1 MGIDTGR
8 IDRAQTG
15 QEFYDAVEN
24 SLAEY
29 TRKNDIQDS
38 INRSDKRASLFL
50 NKFGIPGLRYLDDG
64 SRNKG
69 KGTSNYVIWDAD
81 SLKLMGLTEDS
92 GQDAKDYFTRTQGE
106 SYNQIIGETGSGRLD
121 NFEGNAQ
128 RRANLDLAKHMERNG
143 NSASEIWAMTGWMR
157 GAEGK
162 WRYEIPDGKF
172 NKQGLLKLARI
183 SRELFALDDKT
194 IKDPNYVFTSAE
206 QKEHDRLVDLFSNA
220 TLGDIYN
227 APELFKA
234 YPDIAG
240 IHVIIDEF
248 KGADKNSIAFYNHN
262 DNYIAFNVK
271 YLGKDSDEI
280 RAVLIHE
287 IQHAMQIREGFAGG
301 GNPDEMLSIAENG
314 KIDINP
320 FLRRNY
326 AREERAMYE
335 ALPKELR
342 EKFKKL
348 REIEK
353 TASKKEFLD
362 NLFKTLSQNETIRY
376 SKWRNLQELVRSI
389 TSNKKLIT
397 SDEAYWALAG
407 EVEARNAEER
417 SYMNKRERRNT
428 PLDKTEDERY
438 PRERQIVVDSFGNPY
453 SREGLESY
461 NQSLNLPFSP
471 DELTTESGR
480 PIDEAGLSEMLLTPD
495 GSRTLGNIDSKTAR
509 IAGILPGTIQ
519 ANVGVL
525 RHAERQHGK
534 QIINAG
540 YSDVKTFM
548 LHVLNNWS
556 EIREGSNNSLWL
568 VMPKDEGHAGV
579 SAIQL
584 HQDEENVYR
593 VSTLLFARNRSLKNR
608 RLLFAGRPSPAA
620 SSGSDMNLT
629 RAPYDF
635 SGRNT
640 AKGVLSEKQSPEE
653 SLNSNVLDVNNNGF
667 ITPDKLERYN
677 QDSLHGTGHIIL
689 DNQHQLKYSGSGEG
703 SAAYGYGIYS
713 TQNRAIAEHYRRY
726 GLTGST
732 HTNEH
737 SESNRGNI
745 YKLDV
750 PEDNEILN
758 WDAKLSE
765 QPEQIMPAIRE
776 AVDMLNNHP
785 EKGIAAIFAPRLKRG
800 KTASLERI
808 IKSLTAKFKGHYIGF
823 YEQRDLPE
831 FEAIRKLFYAKD
843 KNAVDDLLDVINKI
857 VFAKKFDEKTA
868 TGEKLYWA
876 LTDLLGSDINASM
889 YLNSLGIP
897 GHRYLG
903 GMSKAKGESTYNYVT
918 WNEDRV
924 KVLGLT
930 EDSDDDAKEYFRRT
944 KEKLE
949 QANPDMITPENLGE
963 NNELVSD
970 AIIERYNQAMLHG
983 TGHIVLGN
991 RFDLSKIGTGE
1002 THQAFGWGAYLAQA
1016 MGVAETYRKYGTK
1029 LASPEFNINVKTK
1042 DGKTYSLSSRSRHST
1057 TYAWR
1062 GKPDNYLKRV
1072 LERLGDEIRVS
1083 HNISLDEAK
1092 SRVAKEINAEL
1103 ERWRS
1108 NFYINV
1114 DKDTIQDN
1122 IEDNEKCLEALETI
1136 NSFDVEEKEGR
1147 YGNIYRFDG
1156 PENDVLLDYDETLD
1170 NQPEHVKK
1178 AIEKIRRFVK
1188 WCGQNKYISIN
1199 FILRGEFFEE

>member
-1 MGIDTGR
+1 M
-8 IDRAQTG
+8 
-15 QEFYDAVEN
+15 
-24 SLAEY
+24 
-29 TRKNDIQDS
+29 
-38 INRSDKRASLFL
+38 
-50 NKFGIPGLRYLDDG
+50 
-64 SRNKG
+64 
-69 KGTSNYVIWDAD
+69 
-81 SLKLMGLTEDS
+81 
-92 GQDAKDYFTRTQGE
+92 
-106 SYNQIIGETGSGRLD
+106 
-121 NFEGNAQ
+121 
-128 RRANLDLAKHMERNG
+128 
-143 NSASEIWAMTGWMR
+143 
-157 GAEGK
+157 
-162 WRYEIPDGKF
+162 
-172 NKQGLLKLARI
+172 
-183 SRELFALDDKT
+183 
-194 IKDPNYVFTSAE
+194 
-206 QKEHDRLVDLFSNA
+206 
-220 TLGDIYN
+220 
-227 APELFKA
+227 
-234 YPDIAG
+234 
-240 IHVIIDEF
+240 
-248 KGADKNSIAFYNHN
+248 
-262 DNYIAFNVK
+262 
-271 YLGKDSDEI
+271 
-280 RAVLIHE
+280 
-287 IQHAMQIREGFAGG
+287 
-301 GNPDEMLSIAENG
+301 
-314 KIDINP
+314 
-320 FLRRNY
+320 
-326 AREERAMYE
+326 
-335 ALPKELR
+335 
-342 EKFKKL
+342 
-348 REIEK
+348 
-353 TASKKEFLD
+353 
-362 NLFKTLSQNETIRY
+362 
-376 SKWRNLQELVRSI
+376 RSI

-453 SREGLESY
+453 SREGSESY

-677 QDSLHGTGHIIL
+677 Q
-689 DNQHQLKYSGSGEG
+689 
-703 SAAYGYGIYS
+703 
-713 TQNRAIAEHYRRY
+713 
-726 GLTGST
+726 
-732 HTNEH
+732 
-737 SESNRGNI
+737 
-745 YKLDV
+745 
-750 PEDNEILN
+750 
-758 WDAKLSE
+758 
-765 QPEQIMPAIRE
+765 
-776 AVDMLNNHP
+776 
-785 EKGIAAIFAPRLKRG
+785 
-800 KTASLERI
+800 
-808 IKSLTAKFKGHYIGF
+808 
-823 YEQRDLPE
+823 
-831 FEAIRKLFYAKD
+831 
-843 KNAVDDLLDVINKI
+843 
-857 VFAKKFDEKTA
+857 
-868 TGEKLYWA
+868 
-876 LTDLLGSDINASM
+876 
-889 YLNSLGIP
+889 
-897 GHRYLG
+897 
-903 GMSKAKGESTYNYVT
+903 
-918 WNEDRV
+918 
-924 KVLGLT
+924 
-930 EDSDDDAKEYFRRT
+930 
-944 KEKLE
+944 
-949 QANPDMITPENLGE
+949 
-963 NNELVSD
+963 
-970 AIIERYNQAMLHG
+970 AMLHG

-1029 LASPEFNINVKTK
+1029 LASPDFNINVKTK
-1042 DGKTYSLSSRSRHST
+1042 DGKTYSLSSRSRNST